1 MFLDRDAEL
10 AFLRSIQTRS
20 HPGPGQFIMLYGRRR
35 VGKTALLLHWA
46 EQSSLPF
53 SYFAA
58 EDARRQNIVLVD
70 AARLDQEL
78 G

>member
-1 MFLDRDAEL
+1 MFLDRDTEL
-10 AFLRSIQTRS
+10 AFLRSIQTRT

-46 EQSSLPF
+46 EQSSLTF

-58 EDARRQNIVLVD
+58 EKEPAPL
-70 AARLDQEL
+70 
-78 G
+78 